1 MTVPVLLCTLI
12 ALISG
17 LHAGRSFFTAHV
29 RGGNLMIP
37 ALAHMAVSAALM
49 VLSVLL
55 DTTASNMMWMVVATA
70 SMAGLGLGA
79 LMPVRHAPVAAAP
92 VQVEPELAAPLPAAH
107 AA

>member
-1 MTVPVLLCTLI
+1 MNVPLLLCILI
-12 ALISG
+12 ALVSG
-17 LHAGRSFFTAHV
+17 LHAGRGFLRAHLQ
-29 RGGNLMIP
+29 GGNMVIP

-55 DTTASNMMWMVVATA
+55 DTTDGNLLWMIVATA

-79 LMPVRHAPVAAAP
+79 LLPSHPAPVAAEVPA
-92 VQVEPELAAPLPAAH
+92 QTEAALTPAH

>member
-1 MTVPVLLCTLI
+1 MTLPLLLCTLI

-29 RGGNLMIP
+29 QGGNLMIP

-55 DTTASNMMWMVVATA
+55 DTTTGNMMWMVVATA

-79 LMPVRHAPVAAAP
+79 LLPVRRAPVAVATA
-92 VQVEPELAAPLPAAH
+92 QVEPELAATLPAAH

>member
-1 MTVPVLLCTLI
+1 MTVPLLLCIMI
-12 ALISG
+12 ALVSG
-17 LHAGRSFFTAHV
+17 LHAGRGFLRAHLQ
-29 RGGNLMIP
+29 GGNLVIP

-55 DTTASNMMWMVVATA
+55 DTTDGTMMWMIVATA

-79 LMPVRHAPVAAAP
+79 LLPGRGMAVAAELEAP
-92 VQVEPELAAPLPAAH
+92 PEAAVLAAAH